1 MITNNDQIKKKYKS
15 KKGIVL
21 LILSFL
27 ILLNVYSQTAIY
39 KDDTG
44 AMGWSWGADEATVKS
59 KAYDICKYWGGKN
72 PSLLQF
78 NPSKGWGAAVYGYDR
93 DNRKVWGVGSGT
105 SSREAAIQGAINIMK
120 TYFGSDVTG
129 IYTYDTWNDVKK
141 EEPDKSQSSNT
152 NKSPEF
158 GNWRKINSANCDLGI
173 EYRTKKVVRYQLNYQ
188 LWYYY
193 EVRNTSGK
201 NIRFEFNLIQK
212 GKVEFNHGHI
222 LSPGGID
229 EFMHKMDG
237 DYIDGVSVT
246 NVINTQTN
254 KSVCEDDKS
263 INQNSNSN
271 NSNSSINDLLNK
283 WNELCQK
290 ANNSQNP
297 TVQNASNRSCL
308 KTAQNFEDNAS
319 NRAMIAGKIKDLE
332 NAFATDKDF
341 SNKEDATKLA
351 ADKAAE
357 AEEERLKEQSKVL
370 IQKTSDFTS
379 LINEGDNELQNENYD
394 AAISKYSQAKNLYTG
409 TLAPQEEAYARDAIP
424 LADARIAAAQKAKAD
439 AARKVRVAEK
449 TNVEQKQNEATTAAI
464 GGFAGIMAMVKDKYS
479 NGKTAVKFQVGLG
492 YGSLPMIL
500 NSDRNAKSLI
510 KNSNQILFHLGF
522 KLGLFN
528 KKGVSF
534 DLTPSYSFGLASYS
548 KGSDGGSS
556 EYGGLGTIYIGKKAT
571 SVIKLFAE
579 GGYFKRTGTHNYDED
594 VAKGANST
602 TDNVEKGTFNYSV
615 MRYGGGIKLFM
626 LNGDGD
632 MESYIKPAVY
642 FEKASFFS
650 KATKPVMVA
659 NVQCYIYSNALIDFT
674 YSKNYFIPG
683 SAYYLGSLVRKNANY
698 FSIKII
704 RQGKLK

>member
-1 MITNNDQIKKKYKS
+1 MKKIFLLIVILFSNKIILAQKKWVFENQPCFNQIKVAIINHGYS
-15 KKGIVL
+15 KD
-21 LILSFL
+21 
-27 ILLNVYSQTAIY
+27 A
-39 KDDTG
+39 
-44 AMGWSWGADEATVKS
+44 
-59 KAYDICKYWGGKN
+59 GGY
-72 PSLLQF
+72 L
-78 NPSKGWGAAVYGYDR
+78 
-93 DNRKVWGVGSGT
+93 WGVAVKNT
-105 SSREAAIQGAINIMK
+105 SSKSLQVSYRLIIGGESYAGGGFQVTRYLSPGEVWEDGGSLFTALLFKSNSTSYNLIVKDLCYQGDDCFKIGFIGCNGERVGA
-120 TYFGSDVTG
+120 
-129 IYTYDTWNDVKK
+129 K
-141 EEPDKSQSSNT
+141 ENSNSSSNPSSNT
-152 NKSPEF
+152 
-158 GNWRKINSANCDLGI
+158 
-173 EYRTKKVVRYQLNYQ
+173 
-188 LWYYY
+188 
-193 EVRNTSGK
+193 
-201 NIRFEFNLIQK
+201 
-212 GKVEFNHGHI
+212 
-222 LSPGGID
+222 
-229 EFMHKMDG
+229 
-237 DYIDGVSVT
+237 
-246 NVINTQTN
+246 
-254 KSVCEDDKS
+254 
-263 INQNSNSN
+263 
-271 NSNSSINDLLNK
+271 SINDLLNK

-297 TVQNASNRSCL
+297 AVQSASNRSCL
-308 KTAQNFEDNAS
+308 KTAQNFDDNAS

-449 TNVEQKQNEATTAAI
+449 TNVEQRQNQATSEAI
-464 GGFAGIMAMVKDKYS
+464 GGFVGIMAMVKDKYS
-479 NGKTAVKFQVGLG
+479 NGKTAAKFQVGLG

-500 NSDRNAKSLI
+500 NSAKNAKSLI

-528 KKGVSF
+528 NKGVSF
-534 DLTPSYSFGLASYS
+534 DITPSYGFGLASYS
-548 KGSDGGSS
+548 KGTDGGSS
-556 EYGGLGTIYIGKKAT
+556 EYGGLGTLYISKKAT
-571 SVIKLFAE
+571 SAIKLFAE
-579 GGYFKRTGTHNYDED
+579 GGYFKRTGTINYDQD
-594 VAKGANST
+594 VALGPTSA

-615 MRYGGGIKLFM
+615 MRYGGGIKLIK
-626 LNGDGD
+626 LNDDGD
-632 MESYIKPAVY
+632 MESYIKPVVY

-683 SAYYLGSLVRKNANY
+683 SALYLGSLVRKNANY